1 MIDPI
6 LGVIDDAYRTKSS
19 DYMGRLDGGIYTSFS
34 QVPSE
39 LRNQIK
45 GGRIGDG
52 KYDFAGLLDKGKQ
65 WLIEPLRQLQP
76 NSYVALQEVAGPL
89 LLGIAMT
96 AQRFKPDEL
105 TDPFPVLFMESA
117 GSILQIYPPFQGETY
132 EGGDDSFGS
141 LLSLPSAIS
150 KSWLWRC
157 DGWRLPLHTVE
168 GPMVNRG
175 LVGHPSFMWVP
186 FDQYLDSAGRGV
198 KKKYLEKY
206 VTVLPDMVTYPNGTP
221 AYKLR
226 CFLDTRP
233 RGYGGTSGDQLF
245 VCSTRT
251 DQIVYHIRNGDLDCL
266 RVIDNPAESIDL
278 YCAHVIRALPGRF
291 DFMPWS
297 RPFADMT

>member
-1 MIDPI
+1 MNDALNG
-6 LGVIDDAYRTKSS
+6 LGEGLSRTRSS
-19 DYMGRLDGGIYTSFS
+19 DYIDELDGGIYSSFNEI
-34 QVPSE
+34 PSIFRARIE
-39 LRNQIK
+39 
-45 GGRIGDG
+45 GGKTGDG
-52 KYDFAGLLDKGKQ
+52 SRDFLGLLEKGKG
-65 WLIEPLRQLQP
+65 WLIEPLRKLQP
-76 NSYVALQEVAGPL
+76 HSYDALQEVAGPL
-89 LLGIAMT
+89 LLGVGLVG
-96 AQRFKPDEL
+96 QRFKPDEL
-105 TDPFPVLFMESA
+105 TNPFPVLFMESA
-117 GSILQIYPPFQGETY
+117 ASIVQVFPPFEGDTY
-132 EGGDDSFGS
+132 EGGDDCFGS

-157 DGWRLPLHTVE
+157 DGWRLPTHPVE

-186 FDQYLDSAGRGV
+186 FDQYLDSWGRGV

-206 VTVLPDMVTYPNGTP
+206 VGVLPDMVTCPSGMTL
-221 AYKLR
+221 YKLR

-233 RGYGGTSGDQLF
+233 RGFGGTAGDQLF

-251 DQIVYHIRNGDLDCL
+251 DQIVYHIHNGNLDCL